1 MARSKA
7 SDRIPTRH
15 RGITYR
21 VHRDGTTRTYAVYWR
36 GRYVRVEGGEAEA
49 RLKQAELRAA
59 DARGERV
66 VSLRPAAR
74 VTFAALSEEWM
85 AGKRLRPYT
94 KRAYQDALDRILI
107 PEFGTR
113 EVAGITRAD
122 VRSLVRQLEDRGL
135 ASSTV
140 TSYLL
145 PLSGTMEEAVA
156 QGLISANPVKQ
167 LTRDDR
173 GERKERVQD
182 HVWNAAEIS
191 RLIAASEALAAK
203 PEARADYSSVI
214 RTALCTGLRLG
225 ELLGLQWADVDLA
238 GGVLHVR
245 RQWTRLNEY
254 AAPKTRA
261 AVREVPLAEDLVTYL
276 REYRLRS
283 RWSQDGDPVFA
294 GRDGRPFGHRNVTG
308 RGFEPAAKAA
318 GLNGVSF
325 HSCRHAFASR
335 LIAGGVTPHVLAR
348 VMGHETAV
356 VTERYI
362 ALYDRQGTHDAL
374 RAAMAL

>member
-66 VSLRPAAR
+66 VSLRPASQ
-74 VTFAALSEEWM
+74 VTFGSLAAEWM
-85 AGKRLRPYT
+85 AGKRLRPYS
-94 KRAYQDALDRILI
+94 RNAYQDSLDRILI
-107 PEFGTR
+107 PRFGAV
-113 EVAGITRAD
+113 EVTAITRAH
-122 VRSLVRQLEDRGL
+122 VRQLVRDLEGRGL
-135 ASSTV
+135 ASSTI

-145 PLSGTMEEAVA
+145 PLSGTMEEALA
-156 QGLISANPVKQ
+156 QGLITANPVKQ

-173 GERKERVQD
+173 AERKERVQD
-182 HVWNAAEIS
+182 HVWNAEEIS
-191 RLIAASEALAAK
+191 ALISAAEKLARK
-203 PEARADYSSVI
+203 PEARADYSPVI
-214 RTALCTGLRLG
+214 RTALSTGLRLG
-225 ELLGLQWADVDLA
+225 ELLGLRWEDVDLA
-238 GGVLHVR
+238 DGTLRVH
-245 RQWTRLNEY
+245 RQWTRLAEY

-261 AVREVPLAEDLVTYL
+261 AMREVPLPEDLVAYL
-276 REYRLRS
+276 TAFKLKSPYSLPEH
-283 RWSQDGDPVFA
+283 PVFA

-318 GLNGVSF
+318 GISGV
-325 HSCRHAFASR
+325 
-335 LIAGGVTPHVLAR
+335 
-348 VMGHETAV
+348 V
-356 VTERYI
+356 VPQ
-362 ALYDRQGTHDAL
+362 L
-374 RAAMAL
+374 